1 MLLQE
6 ALNNSPLSSEQKLY
20 FQNRYLDLV
29 NRYRKKYRR
38 INFMYNTL
46 RLTVMIG
53 SIFIPALLT
62 LQKDPTTIISI
73 TTYWVVFA
81 LSLFVTLSNSML
93 ELFNVAAVN
102 TKYWLHVQRLETEG
116 WQFLNLTESYSKF
129 ETVNQGFQKFT
140 SRVEK
145 LHLSL
150 VFDMLRLE
158 NKNKSASSKPEKDTG
173 NTSSAGGSERLS
185 DRLRGDSLHSLG
197 PPARPREYNRTVALM
212 NTLQETASNDSSV
225 PSLHEQQPDLVL
237 NMQEFQSRLD
247 EKKET

>member
-6 ALNNSPLSSEQKLY
+6 ALNNSPLSPEQKLY

-129 ETVNQGFQKFT
+129 ETVTQGFQKFT

-150 VFDMLRLE
+150 VFDILRLE
-158 NKNKSASSKPEKDTG
+158 NKNKSASAKPDKEVG
-173 NTSSAGGSERLS
+173 NTSSVGESERLS
-185 DRLRGDSLHSLG
+185 ERLRGDSLHSLG
-197 PPARPREYNRTVALM
+197 PARPGEYNRTVALM
-212 NTLQETASNDSSV
+212 NTLQETASNDSSL
-225 PSLHEQQPDLVL
+225 PSLHEQPPDLML
-237 NMQEFQSRLD
+237 SMKEFQSRLD
-247 EKKET
+247 EKKDS

>member
-6 ALNNSPLSSEQKLY
+6 ALVNSSLLPDQKLY

-29 NRYRKKYRR
+29 NRYRRKYRR
-38 INFMYNTL
+38 INIMYNTL

-129 ETVNQGFQKFT
+129 DTVNQGFQKFT

-145 LHLSL
+145 LQLSL

-158 NKNKSASSKPEKDTG
+158 NKNKSTSTKAEKDTP
-173 NTSSAGGSERLS
+173 SVGGSERLS
-185 DRLRGDSLHSLG
+185 ERMRVDSLQSLNPSRAG
-197 PPARPREYNRTVALM
+197 DYNRTVALI
-212 NTLQETASNDSSV
+212 NTLQETASNDSSL

>member
-6 ALNNSPLSSEQKLY
+6 ALLHCSLSADQKLY

-38 INFMYNTL
+38 INLMYNTL

-116 WQFLNLTESYSKF
+116 WQFLNLTESYSKY

-158 NKNKSASSKPEKDTG
+158 NKNKSTSPKAEKDTP
-173 NTSSAGGSERLS
+173 SVGGSERLS
-185 DRLRGDSLHSLG
+185 ERLRVDSLQSLNPSRAG
-197 PPARPREYNRTVALM
+197 DYNRTVALM
-212 NTLQETASNDSSV
+212 NTLQETASNDSSL

-237 NMQEFQSRLD
+237 NMHEFQSRLD